1 MADFNEQII
10 AEFRANGGT
19 VTTAGF
25 GRSLVLVHHTGARS
39 GEERIAPLMG
49 LHPSDDVWLI
59 AASAAGAP
67 KHPAWFHNL
76 EAHPDTEI
84 ETPDDGTV
92 PVRARVLE
100 GAERDAGWKRFTDAS
115 DGFKGYEQKTTRTIP
130 VVELTRR

>member
-1 MADFNEQII
+1 MII
-10 AEFRANGGT
+10 EEFRANGGT

-25 GRSLVLVHHTGARS
+25 GRSLALLHHVGARS
-39 GEERIAPLMG
+39 GEERVAPLMA
-49 LHPSDDVWLI
+49 LHPSADVRFL

-67 KHPAWFHNL
+67 KHPAWFHDL
-76 EAHPDTEI
+76 VAEPDTAI

-100 GAERDAGWKRFTDAS
+100 GAERDAGWTLVTDAS
-115 DGFKGYEQKTTRTIP
+115 EGFAGYERTTTRVIP